1 MIDAVNEITDTD
13 GKGSN
18 FFLFAEKSRLTRMP
32 PLEVQWTT
40 GRGQLV
46 KLTD

>member
-1 MIDAVNEITDTD
+1 MLNAVHDIAD

-18 FFLFAEKSRLTRMP
+18 FFLFAEKSRFFGRLPTD
-32 PLEVQWTT
+32 VWWTT